1 MLHYEGTAK
10 AVVTG
15 ERTLYVAWQD
25 KSTCRR
31 WFPVAR
37 LDVDSEGAEF
47 RFRYTIG
54 AQLAKNEGYFA
65 EFFEFPHLEAD
76 YVSDTLFPFFR
87 NRVIA
92 RNRSDRLDYLGNLDL
107 TADADPFEILS
118 VNGGTRVTDSFEVFP
133 MLRKGEDGTFSCR
146 FLLHGWRFV
155 TERARSRI
163 DRLIRGEELTLSLD
177 ENNPVDELAI
187 GIYPQDNDEKDKVRI
202 GWTPRYL
209 VTDLA
214 TVMREDPNA
223 LSARV
228 ARLNP
233 QPAPSKQRLLIELSG
248 NWGTHTPMSDPALK
262 QLVP

>member
-1 MLHYEGTAK
+1 MIS
-10 AVVTG
+10 V
-15 ERTLYVAWQD
+15 RTLYVAWQD
-25 KSTCRR
+25 ESTSRL

-54 AQLAKNEGYFA
+54 AKLAKNESYFA

-92 RNRSDRLDYLGNLDL
+92 PTRSDRPDYLRHLGLSD
-107 TADADPFEILS
+107 DADPFEILS

-133 MLRKGEDGTFSCR
+133 MLSKGEDGTFSCR

-155 TERARSRI
+155 TEQARSRI
-163 DRLIRGEELTLSLD
+163 DRLIQGEELTLSLD
-177 ENNPVDELAI
+177 EENPVDELAI
-187 GIYPQDNDEKDKVRI
+187 GIYAQGNDEEARVKI

-209 VTDLA
+209 VKDLA

-223 LSARV
+223 LSVRV

-233 QPAPSKQRLLIELSG
+233 LPAPLTQRLLIELSG

-262 QLVP
+262 LLVP

>member
-1 MLHYEGTAK
+1 MLRYEGTAK

-25 KSTCRR
+25 KATCRL
-31 WFPVAR
+31 WFPVGR
-37 LDVDSEGAEF
+37 LDVDLEGTEF

-187 GIYPQDNDEKDKVRI
+187 GIYTQGNDEEARIRI
-202 GWTPRYL
+202 GWTPRFL
-209 VTDLA
+209 VRDLA

-262 QLVP
+262 PLVP

>member
-1 MLHYEGTAK
+1 MLCHEGAAR

-15 ERTLYVAWQD
+15 ERTLFVAWQD
-25 KSTCRR
+25 RATTRL
-31 WFPVAR
+31 WFPVGR
-37 LDVDSEGAEF
+37 LDVDGDGTKF
-47 RFRYTIG
+47 RFRYTVG
-54 AQLAKNEGYFA
+54 ARLAKKERYFA
-65 EFFEFPHLEAD
+65 EFHEFPNLEAD
-76 YVSDTLFPFFR
+76 YVSDRLFAFFR
-87 NRVIA
+87 NRIIA
-92 RNRSDRLDYLGNLDL
+92 PNRSDRPDYLRNLDL
-107 TADADPFEILS
+107 SDDAGPFEILS
-118 VNGGTRVTDSFEVFP
+118 VNGGSRVTDSFEVFP
-133 MLRKGEDGTFSCR
+133 ALKKGENGTFSCR
-146 FLLHGWRFV
+146 FFLHGWRYV

-163 DRLIRGEELTLSLD
+163 DRLMQGEELTLLLD
-177 ENNPVDELAI
+177 EENPVDEVAI

-248 NWGTHTPMSDPALK
+248 NWGAHTPMSDPALK
-262 QLVP
+262 PLVP

>member
-1 MLHYEGTAK
+1 MLCNEGTAK

-25 KSTCRR
+25 KSTCRL
-31 WFPVAR
+31 WFPVGR
-37 LDVDSEGAEF
+37 LDVDLEGTEF
-47 RFRYTIG
+47 RFRYTMG
-54 AQLAKNEGYFA
+54 ANLAKKERYFTQ
-65 EFFEFPHLEAD
+65 FHEFPSLEAD

-92 RNRSDRLDYLGNLDL
+92 PNRSDRLDYLGNLDL
-107 TADADPFEILS
+107 TADAGAFEILS
-118 VNGGTRVTDSFEVFP
+118 VNGGTRMTDSFEVFP
-133 MLRKGEDGTFSCR
+133 MLSKGEDGTFSCR
-146 FLLHGWRFV
+146 CLLHGWRYV

-163 DRLIRGEELTLSLD
+163 DRLVQGEELTLSLD
-177 ENNPVDELAI
+177 EENPVDELAI
-187 GIYPQDNDEKDKVRI
+187 GIYAQDNDEKDRVRI

-209 VTDLA
+209 VRDLA

-233 QPAPSKQRLLIELSG
+233 LPAPLKQRLLIELNG
-248 NWGTHTPMSDPALK
+248 NWGSHTPMSDPDL
-262 QLVP
+262 QPLVP

>member
-1 MLHYEGTAK
+1 M
-10 AVVTG
+10 TG
-15 ERTLYVAWQD
+15 ARTLYVAWQD
-25 KSTCRR
+25 ESTSRL

-54 AQLAKNEGYFA
+54 AKLARNEGYFA
-65 EFFEFPHLEAD
+65 EFLEFPHLEAD

-92 RNRSDRLDYLGNLDL
+92 PNRSDRLDYLGHLDL
-107 TADADPFEILS
+107 TADAGAFEILS
-118 VNGGTRVTDSFEVFP
+118 VNGGTRVTDTFEVFP
-133 MLRKGEDGTFSCR
+133 MLSKGEDGTFCCR
-146 FLLHGWRFV
+146 FLLHGWRYV

-187 GIYPQDNDEKDKVRI
+187 GIYGQGGDEEARVRI
-202 GWTPRYL
+202 GSTPRYL
-209 VTDLA
+209 VRDLA

-233 QPAPSKQRLLIELSG
+233 QPAPLTQRLLIELSG
-248 NWGTHTPMSDPALK
+248 NWGTHTPMSDSALK
-262 QLVP
+262 PLVP